1 MRPGALGS
9 AGSIGGYGGP
19 NPDGPFAPSLS
30 LVVVTSRLGSRK
42 EGRVREP
49 ISDIPAISS
58 WYTSGP
64 GSIVARSTTT
74 ERSGDEATTMVPG
87 GLPSIL
93 GGSSLLGLSFGAAL
107 GWSSCYVLNPSFRSA
122 GQDYPGGRTSRLPS
136 DRTESQVV
144 QADPAHRSHCKPV
157 GTPPLGGRD
166 GGGERGAP
174 RASPA
179 EACSPADFNLVRMGQ

>member
-9 AGSIGGYGGP
+9 AGSIGGYRGP

-64 GSIVARSTTT
+64 GSSVARSTTT
-74 ERSGDEATTMVPG
+74 ERLGDEATTMVPG

-93 GGSSLLGLSFGAAL
+93 GGSRFLGLSL
-107 GWSSCYVLNPSFRSA
+107 GPPWAGRRVTSSIRPSARPA
-122 GQDYPGGRTSRLPS
+122 KITRVGGRVGCPVIALSRKWFRQIRHIGPTVSPLEPP
-136 DRTESQVV
+136 RW
-144 QADPAHRSHCKPV
+144 AV
-157 GTPPLGGRD
+157 GMGAVNGAL
-166 GGGERGAP
+166 RGHPRLRHAP
-174 RASPA
+174 RRTSI
-179 EACSPADFNLVRMGQ
+179 